1 MANEKRT
8 KNHENSLINSFKISD
23 TIADLE
29 NSNVSTEYYLPNTHI
44 FHFSSLQ
51 NILLRRESTNIFI

>member
-8 KNHENSLINSFKISD
+8 KNHENSLINSYKISE

-51 NILLRRESTNIFI
+51 NNY